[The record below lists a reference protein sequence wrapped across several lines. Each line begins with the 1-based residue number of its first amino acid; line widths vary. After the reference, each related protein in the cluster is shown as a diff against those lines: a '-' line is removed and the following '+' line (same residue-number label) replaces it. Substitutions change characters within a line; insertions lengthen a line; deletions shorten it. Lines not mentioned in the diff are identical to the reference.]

1 VLERLRDLLCPMPN
15 SGTLLRRSFSR
26 YLQGSGIEIGAL
38 HRPLP
43 LRGLP
48 ITRIRYVDR
57 LSRAQLREH
66 YPELSRNKLV
76 RVDVVDDGESLS
88 AFSNCSLDF
97 IIANHFIEHARNP
110 IGTIRTWLAKLKP
123 GGIVYMAVPD
133 MRCTFDSDRALTSL
147 DHLIEDDRATEADR
161 SELDYAHFLEY
172 ARLVD
177 KKAECD
183 IESHARRLFEKGY
196 SIHFHAFVPRT
207 FLEVLRYAQN
217 QMRLPLEIRA
227 YADTPPGGA
236 EFVFILSRANEI

>member
-1 VLERLRDLLCPMPN
+1 MLERLRDLLLPMPN
-15 SGTLLRRSFSR
+15 RGTLLRKSFSA

-57 LSRAQLREH
+57 LSLAQLRLH
-66 YPELSRNKLV
+66 YPELSRHKLV

-88 AFSNCSLDF
+88 TFADCSLDF

-110 IGTIRTWLAKLKP
+110 IGTIRNWLAKLKP
-123 GGIVYMAVPD
+123 GGIVYLAVPD
-133 MRCTFDSDRALTSL
+133 MRRTFDSDRPLTSL
-147 DHLIEDDRATEADR
+147 DHLLEDGRAAEAER
-161 SELDYAHFLEY
+161 SEPDYAHFLEY

-183 IESHARRLFEKGY
+183 IESHAQRLFQKGY
-196 SIHFHAFVPRT
+196 SIHFHTFIPRT
-207 FLEVLRYAQN
+207 FLDMLQYARNHLQA
-217 QMRLPLEIRA
+217 PLEIRA

-236 EFVFILSRANEI
+236 EFLFILLKVHEK